1 MLFTDG
7 GSNSFDQTIAE
18 ARLTREAG
26 IHIIVVAVG
35 GWLNMIEIKEIASDP
50 DAQSV
55 YHVDNFDDLGRIGTS
70 LKRLLCDGKNPLWL
84 FQIAF
89 LYHSSADKYRTKCS

>member
-7 GSNSFDQTIAE
+7 GSNSFNQTIKA
-18 ARLTREAG
+18 ARETREAD

-50 DAQSV
+50 DDQSV
-55 YHVDNFDDLGRIGTS
+55 YHVDTFDDLVRIGTA
-70 LKRLLCDGKNPLWL
+70 LKRTLCNGKN
-84 FQIAF
+84 
-89 LYHSSADKYRTKCS
+89 KE